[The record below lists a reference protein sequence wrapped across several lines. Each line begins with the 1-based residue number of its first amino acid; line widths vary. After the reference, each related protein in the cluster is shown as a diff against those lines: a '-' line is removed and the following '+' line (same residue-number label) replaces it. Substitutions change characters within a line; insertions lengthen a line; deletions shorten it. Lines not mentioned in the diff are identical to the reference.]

1 MNKVQAGKNQG
12 MAGKLPAVPGAGLET
27 AERLLV
33 LDRKLSAILKEEGAP
48 THPDEAAALA
58 SLCQQSDQK
67 RYAASACLYA
77 DVFTAEPKLTADQDQ
92 QRRPGCRARR
102 GCALAAR

>member
-48 THPDEAAALA
+48 THPGEAAQA
-58 SLCQQSDQK
+58 SLCPQPDQK
-67 RYAASACLYA
+67 HYAASACLYA